1 MLKTNPLHQ
10 ELKHFSK
17 GFLWIIILSIM
28 VNILTL
34 SPTLYMLQLYDR
46 VLISQNDLT
55 LLFVSLIIL
64 IFFIVMAISE
74 WLRSELF
81 IILGL
86 KLDETLNRKIFRVM
100 FDQYLKDRDSK
111 SLQGMNDLTN
121 LRQFLT
127 GNGVIA
133 FLDLPWT
140 PIYIGLIFILN
151 SSIGFLAIFFCALQ
165 LALSFLN
172 QSKRKTITSNFIE
185 ADKTYKNYL
194 FSRLR
199 NSDAFVSMGML
210 KNFKLTWLNLYR
222 SFKEK
227 QMLYN
232 NDMNR
237 HKSTLKFARYC
248 MQSFTLGAAA
258 LFVVKGDI
266 SAGSMIACN
275 ILMGRVLQPIDIVV
289 GSWKD
294 FEQAKSA
301 YGRLKKSLQNTTY
314 KIQPKKIS
322 DALKEIKIDRLNATV
337 PQSKQV
343 ILNNINLTF
352 KSGEIT
358 AVVGPSGSG
367 KTTLSRCVLDLWLN
381 YTGNITI
388 DKINIKDWDKAKLGD
403 LVGYLPQDI
412 ELFEGSVAENIAR
425 FGELQSEKIIEATQI
440 VGIHESILKL
450 PQGYD
455 TLIGESHFALS
466 GGQKQR
472 IALARAIF
480 NNPKLIV
487 LDEPD
492 SNLDEAGDR
501 ALIDTLKKMQS
512 QGAIILLITHRQSM
526 LHIANR
532 IFHIKEGEVEEK
544 IAVLKELP
552 H

>member
-1 MLKTNPLHQ
+1 M
-10 ELKHFSK
+10 
-17 GFLWIIILSIM
+17 
-28 VNILTL
+28 
-34 SPTLYMLQLYDR
+34 
-46 VLISQNDLT
+46 
-55 LLFVSLIIL
+55 
-64 IFFIVMAISE
+64 
-74 WLRSELF
+74 
-81 IILGL
+81 
-86 KLDETLNRKIFRVM
+86 
-100 FDQYLKDRDSK
+100 
-111 SLQGMNDLTN
+111 
-121 LRQFLT
+121 T
-127 GNGVIA
+127 GVQ
-133 FLDLPWT
+133 T
-140 PIYIGLIFILN
+140 
-151 SSIGFLAIFFCALQ
+151 CAL
-165 LALSFLN
+165 
-172 QSKRKTITSNFIE
+172 
-185 ADKTYKNYL
+185 
-194 FSRLR
+194 
-199 NSDAFVSMGML
+199 
-210 KNFKLTWLNLYR
+210 
-222 SFKEK
+222 
-227 QMLYN
+227 
-232 NDMNR
+232 
-237 HKSTLKFARYC
+237 
-248 MQSFTLGAAA
+248 
-258 LFVVKGDI
+258 
-266 SAGSMIACN
+266 
-275 ILMGRVLQPIDIVV
+275 PI
-289 GSWKD
+289 
-294 FEQAKSA
+294 SA

-466 GGQKQR
+466 GGQRQR